1 MVRESDCR
9 LMIEAASGDQRSRA
23 VVVLIVEKF
32 CRAIF
37 AVCWELGVVGS
48 RGWLAPDVLIPT
60 TN

>member
-1 MVRESDCR
+1 MV
-9 LMIEAASGDQRSRA
+9 EAASGDQRSRA